1 MPSNVI
7 AAAPVDVFPAI
18 LATAFSEEVRVE
30 ALVNNYPDGSSD
42 RAPLVTHPRKFFKQ
56 TTALTLAQWDA
67 LRTFYF
73 GHIAQPFYFYYGR
86 ETVPPYT
93 SDPTGADTVGRYTV
107 VFDGGY
113 SDAIGQGRSTVSSGL
128 REVE

>member
-1 MPSNVI
+1 MPSNVA
-7 AAAPVDVFPAI
+7 AAAPSDVLPQI
-18 LATAFSEEVRVE
+18 LATAFSEEIRFE

-42 RAPLVTHPRKFFKQ
+42 RNPLTINSRKFFKQ
-56 TTALTLAQWDA
+56 TSALTLAQWDA

-73 GHIAQPFYFYYGR
+73 GHICAPFYFYYGR
-86 ETVPPYT
+86 ETVPLY
-93 SDPTGADTVGRYTV
+93 SIDPTGQDTIGRYTV

-113 SDAIGQGRSTVSSGL
+113 SDSIGLGRSTASIGL